1 MFLKPQ
7 RLRFLRNIH
16 LEKNFENMFG
26 NKRYKAAGTAR
37 AETITIE
44 VTPPE
49 DGEELANTSDKVGKS
64 LQRH

>member
-1 MFLKPQ
+1 
-7 RLRFLRNIH
+7 
-16 LEKNFENMFG
+16 MFG
-26 NKRYKAAGTAR
+26 NKRYRAAGTAT

>member
-7 RLRFLRNIH
+7 RLRYLRNIH
-16 LEKNFENMFG
+16 VEKNFENMFG
-26 NKRYKAAGTAR
+26 NKRYRAAGTAT